1 MELNNKKSSLKGWLI
16 IGGILIIISFILF
29 LVDFYDFISG
39 AIAFG
44 FIFGVSGIIIIIIG
58 VIKAIINFFINK
70 KDDINGN

>member
-1 MELNNKKSSLKGWLI
+1 MELNNKKSSFKGWLI
-16 IGGILIIISFILF
+16 IGGILIIISFILS

-39 AIAFG
+39 AIAFA

-58 VIKAIINFFINK
+58 VIKSIINFFINK